1 MMCKYQLLTLNSTQ
15 FIPVILLHGWLL
27 ILSDLELNSW
37 VKEATDSYRF
47 RTKFLGKRGKLLYL
61 DDGSSLKFI
70 LSVSFWPGCMLSLS
84 TVSDSLEPHGL

>member
-1 MMCKYQLLTLNSTQ
+1 MSDPLQHHGLQHARPPCHHQLPKFTQ
-15 FIPVILLHGWLL
+15 TQ
-27 ILSDLELNSW
+27 NSW